1 MMDDRFGL
9 ILHAKNLTFD
19 CQQLVGIVLSSRA
32 RTDRTDRYVHLGSIP
47 DPRSQIQTQFLF
59 RVFEVCDPRSVT
71 KNQETSF

>member
-47 DPRSQIQTQFLF
+47 DPRSKHSFCFVFLK
-59 RVFEVCDPRSVT
+59 SVT

>member
-19 CQQLVGIVLSSRA
+19 CQQLVGMVLSCV

-47 DPRSQIQTQFLF
+47 DPRSKF
-59 RVFEVCDPRSVT
+59 RT
-71 KNQETSF
+71 KTENSCF